1 MLLKFKDYVS
11 VLYMKW
17 EDYIMES
24 LKPVE
29 KAYVESICFKTAT
42 KDDLKLSLYKL
53 SYFLVQKFD
62 RKVIV
67 AIDEYEVSN
76 NYAYDHGY
84 FNKVHFLYPPL

>member
-24 LKPVE
+24 LNPVE

-42 KDDLKLSLYKL
+42 EDDLKLSLYKL
-53 SYFLVQKFD
+53 SYLLVWKFD
-62 RKVIV
+62 
-67 AIDEYEVSN
+67 
-76 NYAYDHGY
+76 
-84 FNKVHFLYPPL
+84 